1 MAERGSESTAGPANG
16 SSGGAERNTDWV
28 RRYHPNPHAP
38 FRLVALP
45 HAGGSASYFFRFAE
59 LMAPTAEVLAIQYPG
74 RQDRYAEPPMPSV
87 DLLADA
93 VHQALRPFADRPLA
107 FFGHS
112 MGAVISYEVA
122 RRFEAGDG
130 LVAQGLFLSGRR
142 SPTVHRTETVHQ
154 RDDEGLI
161 AEVTA
166 LSGTDSALLRDPGM
180 VSMVLP
186 ALRGDYTAI
195 ETYRHRPGPPL
206 RAPLHVLLGDVDPRV
221 DEEEGRAWAQLSEGP
236 FSLHGFTGGHFY
248 LADHWEAVAKEV
260 ARALASSPLPDA
272 AAR

>member
-1 MAERGSESTAGPANG
+1 MAERGSGPTAGPGGRANG
-16 SSGGAERNTDWV
+16 NTDWV

-59 LMAPTAEVLAIQYPG
+59 LMAPTAEVLAVQYPG
-74 RQDRYAEPPMPSV
+74 RQDRIADPPLPSV
-87 DLLADA
+87 ELLADA
-93 VHQALRPFADRPLA
+93 AHLALRPFADRPLA

-112 MGAVISYEVA
+112 MGAVLAYEVA
-122 RRFEAGDG
+122 RRFEATDG

-142 SPTVHRTETVHQ
+142 APTVHRTETVHQ
-154 RDDEGLI
+154 RDDDGLI
-161 AEVTA
+161 AEVVS
-166 LSGTDSALLRDPGM
+166 LSGTDAAVLRDPSI
-180 VSMVLP
+180 VAMVLP

-195 ETYRHRPGPPL
+195 ETHRHRPGPPL

-221 DEEEGRAWAQLSEGP
+221 DEEEGRAWAPLSEGP
-236 FSLHGFTGGHFY
+236 FSLDTFPGAHFY
-248 LADHWEAVAKEV
+248 LADHWEAVARRV
-260 ARALASSPLPDA
+260 AAALASSPLPDS